1 MKEKPKEEEKKGE
14 KSEKNEEKEQN
25 KLLSI
30 EDLPGVGPATAEKL
44 KEMGFQT
51 VESIAVASIG
61 ELKDAGLTDTSA
73 EKIINAAR
81 ERMKMGF
88 ETGLEYMEKRKGVG
102 RILTG
107 SKELDN
113 LLGGGIETGSI
124 TEFYGQFGSGKTQ
137 IALQAAVNVQLPVE
151 KGGLNG
157 TAVFIDTEGTFRPE
171 RIMQMA
177 AAKNLD
183 PKEALKNIMVAR
195 AYNSDH
201 QILLAEKAA
210 EIADEKN
217 VRLVVV
223 DSLTSHFR
231 SEYSGRGELTPR
243 QQKLNRHLHSLQRDL
258 ADMHNIAVI
267 VTNQVMANPGMMFGD
282 PTTPIG
288 GNIVGHLSTYRVY
301 LRKSKGNK
309 RIGRLVDSPCLPE
322 GECVF
327 EVGPNGISD

>member
-1 MKEKPKEEEKKGE
+1 MKEKPKEDKSTEKQ
-14 KSEKNEEKEQN
+14 EKNEEKVQA
-25 KLLSI
+25 KTSSI

-44 KEMGFQT
+44 REMGFQT

-81 ERMKMGF
+81 ESLKMGF
-88 ETGLEYMEKRKGVG
+88 ETGLEYMEKRKAVG

-137 IALQAAVNVQLPVE
+137 IGLQAAVNVQLPVE

-157 TAVFIDTEGTFRPE
+157 TAVYIDTEGTFRPE

-177 AAKNLD
+177 ASKNLD
-183 PKEALKNIMVAR
+183 HKEVLKNIMVAR

-201 QILLAEKAA
+201 QMLLAEKAG
-210 EIADEKN
+210 EIAEGRN
-217 VRLVVV
+217 VRLLVV

-231 SEYSGRGELTPR
+231 SEYSGRGELAPR

-267 VTNQVMANPGMMFGD
+267 VTNQVMSNPGMMFGD

-288 GNIVGHLSTYRVY
+288 GNIVGHLSTYRIY

-309 RIGRLVDSPCLPE
+309 RIARLVDSPCLPE

-327 EVGPNGISD
+327 EVTANGICD

>member
-1 MKEKPKEEEKKGE
+1 M
-14 KSEKNEEKEQN
+14 
-25 KLLSI
+25 
-30 EDLPGVGPATAEKL
+30 
-44 KEMGFQT
+44 
-51 VESIAVASIG
+51 
-61 ELKDAGLTDTSA
+61 
-73 EKIINAAR
+73 
-81 ERMKMGF
+81 
-88 ETGLEYMEKRKGVG
+88 
-102 RILTG
+102 
-107 SKELDN
+107 
-113 LLGGGIETGSI
+113 
-124 TEFYGQFGSGKTQ
+124 
-137 IALQAAVNVQLPVE
+137 E

-157 TAVFIDTEGTFRPE
+157 TAVYIDTEGTFRPE

-183 PKEALKNIMVAR
+183 PKEVLKNIMVAR

-201 QILLAEKAA
+201 QMLLAEKAG
-210 EIADEKN
+210 EIAEERN

-231 SEYSGRGELTPR
+231 SEYSGRGELAPR

-267 VTNQVMANPGMMFGD
+267 VTNQVMSNPGMMFGD

-309 RIGRLVDSPCLPE
+309 RIARLVDSPCLPE

-327 EVGPNGISD
+327 EVTANGIGD

>member
-1 MKEKPKEEEKKGE
+1 MKEKSKEDKGAEKP
-14 KSEKNEEKEQN
+14 EKNEEKVQS
-25 KLLSI
+25 KTFSI
-30 EDLPGVGPATAEKL
+30 EDLTGVGPATAEKL
-44 KEMGFQT
+44 REMGFQT

-73 EKIINAAR
+73 EKIINSAR
-81 ERMKMGF
+81 ESLKMGF
-88 ETGLEYMEKRKGVG
+88 ETGLEFMEKRKAVG

-113 LLGGGIETGSI
+113 LLGGGLETGSI

-157 TAVFIDTEGTFRPE
+157 TAVYIDTEGTFRPE
-171 RIMQMA
+171 RIIQMA

-183 PKEALKNIMVAR
+183 PKEVLKNIMVAR

-201 QILLAEKAA
+201 QMLLAEKAA
-210 EIADEKN
+210 EIAEEKN
-217 VRLVVV
+217 VRLAVI

-231 SEYSGRGELTPR
+231 SEYSGRGELAPR
-243 QQKLNRHLHSLQRDL
+243 QQKLNRHLHSLQRNL

-267 VTNQVMANPGMMFGD
+267 VTNQVMSNPSMMFGD

-288 GNIVGHLSTYRVY
+288 GNIVGHLSTYRIY

-327 EVGPNGISD
+327 EVGANGISD

>member
-1 MKEKPKEEEKKGE
+1 MKEKKDEGKSEEKIEKEEKA
-14 KSEKNEEKEQN
+14 
-25 KLLSI
+25 LSI

-44 KEMGFQT
+44 REMGFHT
-51 VESIAVASIG
+51 IESIAVASVG
-61 ELKDAGLTDTSA
+61 ELKEAGLTDISA

-81 ERMKMGF
+81 ESLKMGF
-88 ETGLEYMEKRKGVG
+88 ETGLEVMEKRKAVG
-102 RILTG
+102 KISTG

-113 LLGGGIETGSI
+113 LLGGGIETGAI
-124 TEFYGQFGSGKTQ
+124 TEFFGQFGSGKTQ

-171 RIMQMA
+171 RIMQIA
-177 AAKNLD
+177 AAKGLD

-201 QILLAEKAA
+201 QMLLAEKAG
-210 EIADEKN
+210 EIAEEKN
-217 VRLVVV
+217 VRLVVI

-231 SEYSGRGELTPR
+231 SEYSGRGELAER
-243 QQKLNRHLHSLQRDL
+243 QQKLNRHLHSLQRNL
-258 ADMHNIAVI
+258 ADMHNIAVV

-288 GNIVGHLSTYRVY
+288 GNIVAHLSTYRVY
-301 LRKSKGNK
+301 L
-309 RIGRLVDSPCLPE
+309 
-322 GECVF
+322 
-327 EVGPNGISD
+327 

>member
-1 MKEKPKEEEKKGE
+1 MKEKPKEDKSAEKP
-14 KSEKNEEKEQN
+14 EKNEEKVQT
-25 KLLSI
+25 KTSSI

-44 KEMGFQT
+44 REMGFQT

-81 ERMKMGF
+81 ESLKMGF
-88 ETGLEYMEKRKGVG
+88 ETGLEYMEKRKAVG

-137 IALQAAVNVQLPVE
+137 IGLQATVNVQLPVD

-171 RIMQMA
+171 RVMQMA

-183 PKEALKNIMVAR
+183 PKEVLKNIMVAR

-201 QILLAEKAA
+201 QMLLAEKAG
-210 EIADEKN
+210 EIAEERN

-231 SEYSGRGELTPR
+231 SEYSGRGELAPR

-267 VTNQVMANPGMMFGD
+267 VTNQVMSNPGMMFGD
-282 PTTPIG
+282 PITPIG

-309 RIGRLVDSPCLPE
+309 RIARLVDSPCLPE

-327 EVGPNGISD
+327 EVTANGIGD

>member
-1 MKEKPKEEEKKGE
+1 MKEKKDEGKSEEKIEKEEKA
-14 KSEKNEEKEQN
+14 
-25 KLLSI
+25 LSI

-44 KEMGFQT
+44 REMGFHT
-51 VESIAVASIG
+51 VESIAVASVG
-61 ELKDAGLTDTSA
+61 ELKEAGLTDISA

-81 ERMKMGF
+81 ESLKMGF
-88 ETGLEYMEKRKGVG
+88 ETGLEVMEKRKAVG
-102 RILTG
+102 KISTG

-113 LLGGGIETGSI
+113 LLGGGIETGAI
-124 TEFYGQFGSGKTQ
+124 TEFFGQFGSGKTQ

-171 RIMQMA
+171 RIMQIA
-177 AAKNLD
+177 AAKGLD

-201 QILLAEKAA
+201 QMLLAEKAG
-210 EIADEKN
+210 EIAEEKN
-217 VRLVVV
+217 VRLVVI

-231 SEYSGRGELTPR
+231 SEYSGRGELAER
-243 QQKLNRHLHSLQRDL
+243 QQKLNRHLHSLQRNL
-258 ADMHNIAVI
+258 ADMHNIAVV

-288 GNIVGHLSTYRVY
+288 GNIVAHLSTYRVY

-309 RIGRLVDSPCLPE
+309 RIARLIDSPYLPE

-327 EVGPNGISD
+327 EVGPDGISD

>member
-1 MKEKPKEEEKKGE
+1 MKEKPKEDKSAEKQ
-14 KSEKNEEKEQN
+14 EKNEEKVQA
-25 KLLSI
+25 KTSSI

-44 KEMGFQT
+44 REMGFQT

-81 ERMKMGF
+81 ESLKMGF
-88 ETGLEYMEKRKGVG
+88 ETGLEYMEKRKAVG
-102 RILTG
+102 RVLTG

-137 IALQAAVNVQLPVE
+137 IGLQSAVNVQLPVE

-157 TAVFIDTEGTFRPE
+157 TAVYIDTEGTFRPE

-183 PKEALKNIMVAR
+183 PKEVLKNIMVAR

-201 QILLAEKAA
+201 QMLLAEKAG
-210 EIADEKN
+210 EIAEERN

-231 SEYSGRGELTPR
+231 SEYSGRGELAPR

-267 VTNQVMANPGMMFGD
+267 VTNQVMSNPGMMFGD

-309 RIGRLVDSPCLPE
+309 RIARLVDSPCLPE

-327 EVGPNGISD
+327 EVTANGIGD

>member
-1 MKEKPKEEEKKGE
+1 MKEKPKEDKSAEKQ
-14 KSEKNEEKEQN
+14 EKNEEKVQA
-25 KLLSI
+25 KTSSI

-44 KEMGFQT
+44 REMGFQT

-81 ERMKMGF
+81 ESLKMGF
-88 ETGLEYMEKRKGVG
+88 ETGLEYMEKRKAVG
-102 RILTG
+102 RVLTG

-137 IALQAAVNVQLPVE
+137 IGLQSAVNVQLPVE

-157 TAVFIDTEGTFRPE
+157 TAVYIDTEGTFRPE

-183 PKEALKNIMVAR
+183 PKEVLKNIMVAR

-201 QILLAEKAA
+201 QMLLAEKAG
-210 EIADEKN
+210 EIAEERN

-231 SEYSGRGELTPR
+231 SEYSGRGELAPR

-267 VTNQVMANPGMMFGD
+267 VTNQVMSNPGMMFGD
-282 PTTPIG
+282 PITPIG

-309 RIGRLVDSPCLPE
+309 RIARLVDSPCLPE

-327 EVGPNGISD
+327 EVTANGIGD

>member
-1 MKEKPKEEEKKGE
+1 MKEKSKEDKVVE
-14 KSEKNEEKEQN
+14 KSEKGEEKVQI
-25 KLLSI
+25 KSSSL

-81 ERMKMGF
+81 ESLKMGF
-88 ETGLEYMEKRKGVG
+88 ETGLEYMEKRKIVG

-124 TEFYGQFGSGKTQ
+124 IEFYGQFASGKTQ
-137 IALQAAVNVQLPVE
+137 IGLQATVNVQLPVE

-157 TAVFIDTEGTFRPE
+157 TAVFIDTESTFRPE
-171 RIMQMA
+171 RVMQIA
-177 AAKNLD
+177 VTKNLD
-183 PKEALKNIMVAR
+183 PKEVLKNILVAR

-201 QILLAEKAA
+201 QMLLAEKAG
-210 EIADEKN
+210 EIAEERN
-217 VRLVVV
+217 VRLVVI

-231 SEYSGRGELTPR
+231 SEYSGRGELAPR
-243 QQKLNRHLHSLQRDL
+243 QQKLNRHLHSLQRNL

-282 PTTPIG
+282 PTTPVG

-327 EVGPNGISD
+327 EIGANGISD

>member
-1 MKEKPKEEEKKGE
+1 MKEKKDEGKSEEKIEKEEKA
-14 KSEKNEEKEQN
+14 
-25 KLLSI
+25 LSI

-44 KEMGFQT
+44 REMGFHT

-61 ELKDAGLTDTSA
+61 ELKEAGLTDISA

-81 ERMKMGF
+81 ESLKMGF
-88 ETGLEYMEKRKGVG
+88 ETGLEVMEKRKAVG
-102 RILTG
+102 KISTG

-113 LLGGGIETGSI
+113 LLGGGIETGAI
-124 TEFYGQFGSGKTQ
+124 TEFFGQFGSGKTQ

-171 RIMQMA
+171 RIMQIA
-177 AAKNLD
+177 AAKGLD

-201 QILLAEKAA
+201 QMLLAEKAG
-210 EIADEKN
+210 EIAEEKN
-217 VRLVVV
+217 VRLVVI

-231 SEYSGRGELTPR
+231 SEYSGRGELAPR

-258 ADMHNIAVI
+258 ADMHNIAVV
-267 VTNQVMANPGMMFGD
+267 VTNQVMTNPGMMFGD

-288 GNIVGHLSTYRVY
+288 GNIVAHLSTYRVY

-309 RIGRLVDSPCLPE
+309 RIARLIDSPYLPE

-327 EVGPNGISD
+327 EVGPDGISD

>member
-1 MKEKPKEEEKKGE
+1 
-14 KSEKNEEKEQN
+14 
-25 KLLSI
+25 
-30 EDLPGVGPATAEKL
+30 
-44 KEMGFQT
+44 
-51 VESIAVASIG
+51 
-61 ELKDAGLTDTSA
+61 
-73 EKIINAAR
+73 
-81 ERMKMGF
+81 MGF
-88 ETGLEYMEKRKGVG
+88 ETGLEYMEKRKIVG

-124 TEFYGQFGSGKTQ
+124 TEFYGQFASGKTQ
-137 IALQAAVNVQLPVE
+137 IGLQATVNVQLPVE

-157 TAVFIDTEGTFRPE
+157 TAVFIDTESTFRPE
-171 RIMQMA
+171 RVMQIA
-177 AAKNLD
+177 VTKNLD
-183 PKEALKNIMVAR
+183 PKEVLKNILVAR

-201 QILLAEKAA
+201 QMLLAEKAG
-210 EIADEKN
+210 EIAEERN
-217 VRLVVV
+217 VRLVVI

-231 SEYSGRGELTPR
+231 SEYSGRGELAPR
-243 QQKLNRHLHSLQRDL
+243 QQKLNRHLHSLQRNL

-282 PTTPIG
+282 PTTPVG

-327 EVGPNGISD
+327 EIGANGISD

>member
-1 MKEKPKEEEKKGE
+1 MKEKSKEDKVVE
-14 KSEKNEEKEQN
+14 KSEKGEEKVQI
-25 KLLSI
+25 KSSSL

-81 ERMKMGF
+81 ESLKMGF
-88 ETGLEYMEKRKGVG
+88 ETGLEYMEKRKIVG
-102 RILTG
+102 RILTS

-124 TEFYGQFGSGKTQ
+124 TEFYGQFASGKTQ
-137 IALQAAVNVQLPVE
+137 IGLQATVNVQLPVE

-157 TAVFIDTEGTFRPE
+157 TAVFIDTESTFRPE
-171 RIMQMA
+171 RVMQIA
-177 AAKNLD
+177 VTKNLD
-183 PKEALKNIMVAR
+183 PKEVLKNILVAR

-201 QILLAEKAA
+201 QMLLAEKAG
-210 EIADEKN
+210 EIAEERN
-217 VRLVVV
+217 VRLVVI

-231 SEYSGRGELTPR
+231 SEYSGRGELAPR
-243 QQKLNRHLHSLQRDL
+243 QQKLNRHLHSLQRNL

-282 PTTPIG
+282 PTTPVG

-327 EVGPNGISD
+327 EIGANGISD

>member
-1 MKEKPKEEEKKGE
+1 MKEKKDEGKSEEKIEKEEKA
-14 KSEKNEEKEQN
+14 
-25 KLLSI
+25 LSI

-44 KEMGFQT
+44 REMGFHT

-61 ELKDAGLTDTSA
+61 ELKEAGLTDISA

-81 ERMKMGF
+81 ESLKMGF
-88 ETGLEYMEKRKGVG
+88 ETGLEVMEKRKAVG
-102 RILTG
+102 KISTG

-113 LLGGGIETGSI
+113 LLGGGIETGAI
-124 TEFYGQFGSGKTQ
+124 TEFFGQFGSGKTQ

-177 AAKNLD
+177 AAKGLD

-201 QILLAEKAA
+201 QMLLAEKAG
-210 EIADEKN
+210 EIAEEKN
-217 VRLVVV
+217 VRLVVI

-231 SEYSGRGELTPR
+231 SEYSGRGELAPR

-258 ADMHNIAVI
+258 ADMHNIAVV
-267 VTNQVMANPGMMFGD
+267 VTNQVMTNPGMMFGD

-288 GNIVGHLSTYRVY
+288 GNIVAHLSTYRVY

-309 RIGRLVDSPCLPE
+309 RIARLIDSPYLPE

-327 EVGPNGISD
+327 EVGPDGISD

>member
-1 MKEKPKEEEKKGE
+1 MKEKPKEDKNAE
-14 KSEKNEEKEQN
+14 KSEKNEEKVQT
-25 KLLSI
+25 KTSSI

-44 KEMGFQT
+44 REMGFQT

-61 ELKDAGLTDTSA
+61 ELKDAGLTDASA

-81 ERMKMGF
+81 ENLKMGF
-88 ETGLEYMEKRKGVG
+88 ETGLEYMEKRKAVG

-113 LLGGGIETGSI
+113 LLGGGIETRSI
-124 TEFYGQFGSGKTQ
+124 TEFYGQFSSGKTQ
-137 IALQAAVNVQLPVE
+137 IGLQATVNVQLPVD

-171 RIMQMA
+171 RLMQMA

-183 PKEALKNIMVAR
+183 PKDVLKNIMVAR

-201 QILLAEKAA
+201 QILLAEKAG
-210 EIADEKN
+210 EIAEEKN

-231 SEYSGRGELTPR
+231 SEYSGRGELASR

-288 GNIVGHLSTYRVY
+288 GNIVGHLSTYRIY

-309 RIGRLVDSPCLPE
+309 RIARLVDSPCLPE

-327 EVGPNGISD
+327 EITANGIGD

>member
-1 MKEKPKEEEKKGE
+1 MKEKSKEDKGVE
-14 KSEKNEEKEQN
+14 KSEKGEEKVQI
-25 KLLSI
+25 KSSSL

-44 KEMGFQT
+44 KEIGFQT
-51 VESIAVASIG
+51 IESIAVASIG

-81 ERMKMGF
+81 ESLKMGF
-88 ETGLEYMEKRKGVG
+88 ETGFEYMEKRKKVG

-124 TEFYGQFGSGKTQ
+124 TELYGQFGSGKTQ
-137 IALQAAVNVQLPVE
+137 IALQVVVNVQLPVE

-171 RIMQMA
+171 RIIQLA

-183 PKEALKNIMVAR
+183 PKEALKNILVAR

-201 QILLAEKAA
+201 QMLLAEKGE
-210 EIADEKN
+210 EIAEEKN
-217 VRLVVV
+217 VRVVII

-231 SEYSGRGELTPR
+231 SEYSGRGELAPR
-243 QQKLNRHLHSLQRDL
+243 QQKLNRHLHSLQRNL

-267 VTNQVMANPGMMFGD
+267 VTNQVMTNPGMLFGD

-288 GNIVGHLSTYRVY
+288 GNIVGHLSTYRLY

-309 RIGRLVDSPCLPE
+309 RIARLVDSPYLPE

>member
-1 MKEKPKEEEKKGE
+1 MKEKTKEEERKVE
-14 KSEKNEEKEQN
+14 KSERAEEKGQ
-25 KLLSI
+25 KILSI

-44 KEMGFQT
+44 REMGFQT

-81 ERMKMGF
+81 EGLKMGF
-88 ETGLEYMEKRKGVG
+88 ETGLELMERRKILG
-102 RILTG
+102 RIQTG

-124 TEFYGQFGSGKTQ
+124 TEFYGQFGSGKSQ
-137 IALQAAVNVQLPVE
+137 IAFQATVNVQLPVE

-171 RIMQMA
+171 RIIQMA
-177 AAKNLD
+177 SAKNLD
-183 PKEALKNIMVAR
+183 PKEVLKNIMVAR

-201 QILLAEKAA
+201 QMLLAEKAA
-210 EIADEKN
+210 EIAEEKN
-217 VRLVVV
+217 VRVVV
-223 DSLTSHFR
+223 IDSLTSHFR
-231 SEYSGRGELTPR
+231 SEYSGRGELAPR

-258 ADMHNIAVI
+258 ADMHNVAVI
-267 VTNQVMANPGMMFGD
+267 VTNQVMANPVIVFGD

-288 GNIVGHLSTYRVY
+288 GNIVGHLSTYRLY

-309 RIGRLVDSPCLPE
+309 RIARLIDSPCLPE

-327 EVGPNGISD
+327 EVGANGITD

>member
-1 MKEKPKEEEKKGE
+1 VQSKTF
-14 KSEKNEEKEQN
+14 
-25 KLLSI
+25 SI
-30 EDLPGVGPATAEKL
+30 EDLTGVGPATAEKL
-44 KEMGFQT
+44 REMGFQT

-73 EKIINAAR
+73 EKIINSAR
-81 ERMKMGF
+81 ESLKMGF
-88 ETGLEYMEKRKGVG
+88 ETGLEFMEKRKAVG

-113 LLGGGIETGSI
+113 LLGGGLETGSI

-157 TAVFIDTEGTFRPE
+157 TAVYIDTEGTFRPE
-171 RIMQMA
+171 RIIQMA

-183 PKEALKNIMVAR
+183 PKEVLKNIMVAR

-201 QILLAEKAA
+201 QMLLAEKAA
-210 EIADEKN
+210 EIAEEKN
-217 VRLVVV
+217 VRLAVI

-231 SEYSGRGELTPR
+231 SEYSGRGELAPR
-243 QQKLNRHLHSLQRDL
+243 QQKLNRHLHSLQRNL

-267 VTNQVMANPGMMFGD
+267 VTNQVMSNPSMMFGD

-288 GNIVGHLSTYRVY
+288 GNIVGHLSTYRIY

-327 EVGPNGISD
+327 EVGANGISD